1 MHEFDKGRLAG
12 FILADLFGILVICA
26 SLTNF
31 DVDIKVLIIQ
41 HFLVC
46 LLVSSWVVLSSW
58 SSNVSHFET
67 SSIDMG
73 RVGSYFSV
81 ICCHTFS
88 LFFKSLF
95 YPKISLF
102 AYLQIPNLQRLSI
115 GLLFDDSF
123 SHPIFFTLLLPLF
136 SWTNRIKMAI
146 IPFYKGLVYISQQ
159 NVRVGKLFGLQF
171 RVNLFIVEVDLKGT
185 NFGELYLIV
194 GQTTEI
200 NIGRRVWR
208 FLS

>member
-41 HFLVC
+41 HFFVC
-46 LLVSSWVVLSSW
+46 LLVSSRVVLSSW

-67 SSIDMG
+67 SSIDVG

-81 ICCHTFS
+81 IYSHTFS

-95 YPKISLF
+95 YPKISFF

-115 GLLFDDSF
+115 RLLFDDCF
-123 SHPIFFTLLLPLF
+123 SHPIFSTLFLSLF
-136 SWTNRIKMAI
+136 CCSNRIKMAVV
-146 IPFYKGLVYISQQ
+146 PFYEGLVDIS
-159 NVRVGKLFGLQF
+159 
-171 RVNLFIVEVDLKGT
+171 
-185 NFGELYLIV
+185 
-194 GQTTEI
+194 
-200 NIGRRVWR
+200 
-208 FLS
+208 